1 MPWLRD
7 TLVSDRKPG
16 CYGGVGYHG
25 THGHQNYYLGL
36 NHMENGGLDRETG
49 QEFFG
54 QCLLQSPC
62 MAEVKSLLS
71 SIFV

>member
-16 CYGGVGYHG
+16 CNGGVGYHG
-25 THGHQNYYLGL
+25 THGHQNYYLDL

-49 QEFFG
+49 QE
-54 QCLLQSPC
+54 CLWPVYDSHLAWQR
-62 MAEVKSLLS
+62 
-71 SIFV
+71 

>member
-25 THGHQNYYLGL
+25 HQNYCLGL

-49 QEFFG
+49 QE
-54 QCLLQSPC
+54 CLWPVYDSHLAWQR
-62 MAEVKSLLS
+62 
-71 SIFV
+71 